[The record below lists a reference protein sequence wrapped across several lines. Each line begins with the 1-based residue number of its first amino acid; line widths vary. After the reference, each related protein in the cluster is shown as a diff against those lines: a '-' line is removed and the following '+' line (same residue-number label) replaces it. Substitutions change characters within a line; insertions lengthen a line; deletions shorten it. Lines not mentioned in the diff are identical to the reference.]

1 MVNLQ
6 GDDKRLT
13 EILSRPALGE
23 FRQGL

>member
-6 GDDKRLT
+6 GDDERLT

-23 FRQGL
+23 FQQGL

>member
-6 GDDKRLT
+6 GDDERLT
-13 EILSRPALGE
+13 EILSRPALRE

>member
-6 GDDKRLT
+6 GDDERLT